1 MNETAVA
8 TGDYRTEPGQPR
20 LPWRTPELTTLGTTQ
35 TANSIMGDGPDG
47 PFAITSG

>member
-20 LPWRTPELTTLGTTQ
+20 LPWRMPELTTLGGTQ
-35 TANSIMGDGPDG
+35 TAIGGGPHDDGPG
-47 PFAITSG
+47 SSSG